1 MIVWPSKPAA
11 AVEKYALDFTDALN
25 GATITGTPTVTADG
39 VTKDS
44 QGVSG
49 NLVQLVLSGGT
60 EGSVATVSFSL
71 VTNGGETLT
80 ELAVLP
86 IGGEAVSLANA
97 KAAQRIEDNTEDT
110 ILAGFL
116 RAAIGAVETKTGKNL
131 TPKVE
136 TQVVDGFSGC
146 GRAYQSTY
154 GGAIRL
160 WKGPVSSILEVKYD
174 DGDGVEQTLSSY
186 RLVGGANAKLLPAY
200 GDSWPTTHSGAGTVR
215 ISYVAGYAPKDL
227 PDDLVHAV
235 ILMFGHFYANREAA
249 IAGNYAQAIELPLG
263 VAALIEPY
271 GSSAVA

>member
-131 TPKVE
+131 TEKDE
-136 TQVVDGFSGC
+136 TQVESGFNCSTGLRSTSQAGSSIC
-146 GRAYQSTY
+146 GR
-154 GGAIRL
+154 
-160 WKGPVSSILEVKYD
+160 GPSARSHR
-174 DGDGVEQTLSSY
+174 GQ
-186 RLVGGANAKLLPAY
+186 
-200 GDSWPTTHSGAGTVR
+200 VR
-215 ISYVAGYAPKDL
+215 RRRRG
-227 PDDLVHAV
+227 
-235 ILMFGHFYANREAA
+235 
-249 IAGNYAQAIELPLG
+249 
-263 VAALIEPY
+263 
-271 GSSAVA
+271 